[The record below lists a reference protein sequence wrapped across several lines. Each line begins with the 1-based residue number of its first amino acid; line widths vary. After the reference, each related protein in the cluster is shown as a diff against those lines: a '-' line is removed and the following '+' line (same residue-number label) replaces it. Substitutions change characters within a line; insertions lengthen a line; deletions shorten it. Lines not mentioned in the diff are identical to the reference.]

1 MLQGCARGGIRAR
14 LSLRN
19 VVRFLGAAGSQFPH
33 SQNQTTMS
41 RRATK
46 RPDSCAKGDSIMD
59 YVVVFV
65 TMLMVAGYACI
76 IGRNLRGTE

>member
-1 MLQGCARGGIRAR
+1 
-14 LSLRN
+14 
-19 VVRFLGAAGSQFPH
+19 
-33 SQNQTTMS
+33 
-41 RRATK
+41 
-46 RPDSCAKGDSIMD
+46 MD